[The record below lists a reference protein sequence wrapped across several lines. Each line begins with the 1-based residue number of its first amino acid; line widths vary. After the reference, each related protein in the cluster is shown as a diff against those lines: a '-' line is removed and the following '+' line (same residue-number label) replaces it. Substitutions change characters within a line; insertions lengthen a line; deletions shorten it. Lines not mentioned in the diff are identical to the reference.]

1 MTPEDLATLAD
12 ARRRLSRRGLMV
24 RLTEKLG
31 RPIER
36 GMAMLP
42 EAASRRIQKVTKS
55 SLERALRVAL
65 TTLSRE
71 GGAASE
77 RRHKLA
83 GAASGAMGGWFGL
96 AGLAVELPVTTVIML
111 RSIADVARSEGHDL
125 DSVDVRL
132 ACLEVFAL
140 GGPAP
145 DDDAAETGYFAVR
158 AALASAFAD
167 AAKHL
172 AAQGVAREGAPA
184 LVRLV
189 ERVAL
194 RFGVVV
200 QDKVLL
206 EAVPILG
213 AASGALI
220 NTVFLAHFQDVARG
234 HFTIR
239 RLERKYGADAVRAS
253 YEALGRPGAP
263 LLLPPPTPEGP
274 SARPR

>member
-1 MTPEDLATLAD
+1 VEWTSEDRAALAE
-12 ARRRLSRRGLMV
+12 ARRLLERRGLLV
-24 RLTEKLG
+24 TLTEWLG

-36 GMAMLP
+36 GLALLP
-42 EAASRRIQKVTKS
+42 AAAARRVQRLTRS

-65 TTLSRE
+65 TTLSR
-71 GGAASE
+71 GGAESAD

-83 GAASGAMGGWFGL
+83 GAAAGAFGGWFGL

-220 NTVFLAHFQDVARG
+220 NTVFLGHFQDLARG
-234 HFTIR
+234 HFTIK
-239 RLERKYGADAVRAS
+239 RLEARYGSELVRAE
-253 YEALGRPGAP
+253 YEGRSAP
-263 LLLPPPTPEGP
+263 PQLPPHG
-274 SARPR
+274 A